1 MRDDPFKF
9 KELVPPLLL
18 ACLMLFLVFMASGCM
33 SPPPMAGHTGS
44 ALLGPLE
51 QHAGARL
58 GVLSWVGGIALIG
71 GIAALVIT
79 RGSIGTRAVLI
90 GIGLV
95 MLNYAVERYADWIFI
110 PVIVATG
117 MCSFVLAYRTVRSAW
132 FKKKGDT

>member
-33 SPPPMAGHTGS
+33 STPPMAGHTGS
-44 ALLGPLE
+44 DLLGTIE
-51 QHAGARL
+51 QHAGERL
-58 GVLSWVGGIALIG
+58 GVLSWGGGIALIG

-95 MLNYAVERYADWIFI
+95 MLNSAVERYADWIFI